1 MIIGEYIYIYVHLLK
16 QYVHSFIWFIYIYI
30 HFIHIYMFICT
41 HLHLH
46 SSKIAMPTSRS
57 IGLSVF
63 SRLDS
68 NCVNPAEPTS
78 HAWCPEVSVISSRD
92 LRWNFDGER
101 TGSGLGYLGDE
112 IVPRYRGI
120 IVNHYTPEILH
131 SPWKIHH
138 FDGIYQERWWF
149 SWAVG
154 ICREGIYIQENLQQD
169 PLVRLSFFMKTVL
182 GWKITIFCVD

>member
-1 MIIGEYIYIYVHLLK
+1 MLVINVIPSFFRKALGTNGGYITIWLWACDSWRASCSLIPLYLKGYTPKASMSCMYLQIKKYDVYIHMYLHNKMIIGEYIYIYIVHLLK
-16 QYVHSFIWFIYIYI
+16 QYVHSFIWYICI

-78 HAWCPEVSVISSRD
+78 HAWVS
-92 LRWNFDGER
+92 
-101 TGSGLGYLGDE
+101 GSLGD
-112 IVPRYRGI
+112 
-120 IVNHYTPEILH
+120 LH
-131 SPWKIHH
+131 PGFGLEDWLKALDI
-138 FDGIYQERWWF
+138 
-149 SWAVG
+149 
-154 ICREGIYIQENLQQD
+154 
-169 PLVRLSFFMKTVL
+169 
-182 GWKITIFCVD
+182 